1 MTYHLPNR
9 VLTEIRKFARQHG
22 IRKILLFGSR
32 ARGTHTERSDI
43 DLAVMG
49 GDVDAFCLDLREKV
63 HSLLMFDVVNLDEKI
78 SEELS
83 REIERDGIII
93 YEKTG

>member
-83 REIERDGIII
+83 REIERDGMII